1 VHLPTRAIVRRPRHS
16 ARRRRWCADRR
27 ARRGV
32 PLGRPLALLAG
43 RRERRPDRA
52 WSAFAA
58 QAVLPSRQ
66 PAQEPELTK
75 H

>member
-58 QAVLPSRQ
+58 QCRRRSCLWGSQLRSRN
-66 PAQEPELTK
+66 
-75 H
+75 